1 MGWQKASG
9 YGKRSLVE
17 TAFHRYKVLIGRS
30 LQARPLSAQKVE
42 ARHQPHDQ
50 PRHAG
55 LPQGRLNTGTE
66 SEVCP
71 QRDLCTNA
79 HHVRSGRLRPAR
91 PPGSGGRIAL
101 GKARSDNSLTVC
113 APGMIPLAN
122 SLCGFRYHEGSEC
135 RLASL
140 GTRFTDQPAID
151 AAQVDGGGDQEML
164 QMRLRRSDITRAP
177 QIESP
182 DAL

>member
-1 MGWQKASG
+1 MDFLTFPIIAILSIFGLGLYTG
-9 YGKRSLVE
+9 YDSIVFDPISSPKW
-17 TAFHRYKVLIGRS
+17 
-30 LQARPLSAQKVE
+30 
-42 ARHQPHDQ
+42 
-50 PRHAG
+50 
-55 LPQGRLNTGTE
+55 
-66 SEVCP
+66 
-71 QRDLCTNA
+71 
-79 HHVRSGRLRPAR
+79 
-91 PPGSGGRIAL
+91 
-101 GKARSDNSLTVC
+101 
-113 APGMIPLAN
+113 IPLAN